1 MKNWKHPDGP
11 MADRQAICE
20 ECGTSKS
27 KHTYR
32 AAHGLLCPLSAYAD
46 RPDECPCW
54 CHRPGSPHLYSTRCP
69 HCPPEVGAVDL
80 TNVNVV
86 GDVALENVQG
96 GVRGTNVNV
105 TGGITI
111 KDVKS

>member
-1 MKNWKHPDGP
+1 
-11 MADRQAICE
+11 
-20 ECGTSKS
+20 
-27 KHTYR
+27 
-32 AAHGLLCPLSAYAD
+32 
-46 RPDECPCW
+46 
-54 CHRPGSPHLYSTRCP
+54 
-69 HCPPEVGAVDL
+69 VDL